1 MPSSTPSS
9 VSRYRPAILIFT
21 GAAAAYAAWLVYE
34 SFSGSPGEGL
44 HRSNAVRRS
53 NNRTRPRNRSQPTR
67 TPQELLAEATPLG
80 EFDYFGQT
88 ITLDTRNMM
97 SYEALLELG
106 RQLQP
111 DAGEEIIEHRI
122 DQLHDLYIDR
132 LLGALS
138 QGRSLAEIPS
148 EDLDAILSITETQ
161 LPGECSRLCRETSG

>member
-1 MPSSTPSS
+1 
-9 VSRYRPAILIFT
+9 
-21 GAAAAYAAWLVYE
+21 
-34 SFSGSPGEGL
+34 
-44 HRSNAVRRS
+44 
-53 NNRTRPRNRSQPTR
+53 
-67 TPQELLAEATPLG
+67 
-80 EFDYFGQT
+80 
-88 ITLDTRNMM
+88 M